1 MPELPCSGDSWE
13 PIANSLFAKEVR
25 LGMHPSVL
33 REECFS
39 NFPTEVTLSAE
50 EFTLQ
55 PEKSE
60 EAGSQTA

>member
-13 PIANSLFAKEVR
+13 PIANSLFAKEAK
-25 LGMHPSVL
+25 LGMHPTAA

-39 NFPTEVTLSAE
+39 TFSTEEILSAE

-55 PEKSE
+55 PET
-60 EAGSQTA
+60 GR